1 MHNFLDILAVLF
13 CGILFRLDG
22 WGKGD
27 GFLNVPY
34 LRNIKWGGINY
45 ARYAIPCVV
54 FGATLNPLY
63 LLSFGIAVSI
73 PYGEKHWWMKCGLV
87 SWFLY
92 GALLGA
98 ASLSWGISLWL
109 GCVVVIAKKYD
120 LDHSLLEFF
129 VLGCGST
136 LWLLFYN

>member
-1 MHNFLDILAVLF
+1 MLNLIAVIF
-13 CGILFRLDG
+13 CGIAFRIDG
-22 WGKGD
+22 WGRGD
-27 GFLNVPY
+27 GFLPIYPFNK
-34 LRNIKWGGINY
+34 LRMGGLNY
-45 ARYAIPCVV
+45 ARYAIAPTI
-54 FGATLNPLY
+54 FAITHNPLH
-63 LLSFGIAVSI
+63 LLLYTVAISV
-73 PYGEKHWWMKCGLV
+73 PYGEKHWWMKYGLL

-109 GCVVVIAKKYD
+109 GCVVVIAKKYN

-136 LWLLFYN
+136 LWLLFYK